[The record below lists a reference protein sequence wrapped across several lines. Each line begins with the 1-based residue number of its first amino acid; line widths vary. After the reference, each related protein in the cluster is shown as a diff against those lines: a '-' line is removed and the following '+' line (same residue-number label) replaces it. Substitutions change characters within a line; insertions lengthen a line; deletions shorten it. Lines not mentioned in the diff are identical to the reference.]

1 MMQSVDKGNN
11 SWVPPKRAAFVAVC
25 CLALSACM
33 GGGSN
38 GNLWQGQEV
47 LVEARQDVLEQ
58 DVYVVS
64 DNHRELKDRFDAL
77 ERLYVELAQQ
87 VRSRDKQMS
96 ELEAHV
102 NKVQQDPQLAASM
115 RKVSSDVSAMR
126 REMKTLENRVFSVEL
141 SDPSV
146 TTSSVVQQAPTGG
159 AETSAA
165 VKPSEVS
172 GTPVSSAVVESQ
184 KVFFGVHL
192 ASYRSQ
198 DQVSSGWSGLEQNFG
213 MDLNGLT
220 PLIYT
225 QSQEGIG
232 TFLRLIAGP
241 LINEQE
247 AADLCGRIRQTA
259 TEQYCRV
266 TEYQGEPVG

>member
-1 MMQSVDKGNN
+1 MMYNDAAGN
-11 SWVPPKRAAFVAVC
+11 STLSILKKAAFVAVSSI
-25 CLALSACM
+25 ALTACM
-33 GGGSN
+33 GGGSTN
-38 GNLWQGQEV
+38 MWQGQEV
-47 LVEARQDVLEQ
+47 LVEARQEVLEQ
-58 DVYVVS
+58 DVYTVS

-77 ERLYVELAQQ
+77 ERLYVELVQQ
-87 VRSRDKQMS
+87 VRARDQKMV

-102 NKVQQDPQLAASM
+102 NQVQKDPQLTDAM

-141 SDPSV
+141 SDPTPVSGRE
-146 TTSSVVQQAPTGG
+146 QAPTGS
-159 AETSAA
+159 AETDASVKAGEA
-165 VKPSEVS
+165 V
-172 GTPVSSAVVESQ
+172 GTPVSNKAADSQ

-198 DQVSSGWSGLEQNFG
+198 DQVSSGWAGLEQNFG
-213 MDLNGLT
+213 ADLNGLT

-241 LINEQE
+241 LINQQE
-247 AADLCGRIRQTA
+247 ATDLCGRIRQDA
-259 TEQYCRV
+259 NEQYCRV
-266 TEYQGEPVG
+266 TEYQGEPIG

>member
-1 MMQSVDKGNN
+1 MHNVVKGNN
-11 SWVPPKRAAFVAVC
+11 RLVRSRRAAFVAVSC
-25 CLALSACM
+25 FTLSACM
-33 GGGSN
+33 GGGSG

-47 LVEARQDVLEQ
+47 LVEARQEVLEQ

-146 TTSSVVQQAPTGG
+146 TTSSVMQQAPTGG

-172 GTPVSSAVVESQ
+172 GTPVSSAAASQ

-247 AADLCGRIRQTA
+247 ATDLCGRIRQTA

>member
-1 MMQSVDKGNN
+1 MKYDNFKS
-11 SWVPPKRAAFVAVC
+11 SKRLAHLRKAAFVAVSS
-25 CLALSACM
+25 LVLTACM
-33 GGGSN
+33 GGGTS
-38 GNLWQGQEV
+38 NLWQGQEV
-47 LVEARQDVLEQ
+47 LVEARQEVLEQ
-58 DVYVVS
+58 DVYAVS

-77 ERLYVELAQQ
+77 ERLYVELVQQ
-87 VRSRDKQMS
+87 VRARDQKMA

-141 SDPSV
+141 SDPS
-146 TTSSVVQQAPTGG
+146 SVSPINQQQAPTGA
-159 AETSAA
+159 AETDAA
-165 VKPSEVS
+165 VKPGEAV
-172 GTPVSSAVVESQ
+172 GTPVAASAPPSQ

-247 AADLCGRIRQTA
+247 ATDLCGRIRQNA
-259 TEQYCRV
+259 NEQYCRV
-266 TEYQGEPVG
+266 TEYQGEPIG